1 MTLAVGKRGST
12 NEPAHSELQKLARSG
27 QVGSVVLT
35 LILLMLSTAAFLGS
49 YSSYR
54 AGVAVK
60 AATGL
65 QQAFQTVLYAVGAE
79 ESLER
84 KYRLEPSPEVRAR
97 HHEAGSSMLAALGTA
112 RAFGAD
118 AQLIDDVE
126 ASHKQYLIAIEH
138 MFSAIDRMD
147 SASANK
153 TDSEEVDPTFD
164 KMEAKVAEAS
174 DRYGRN
180 ASDQLE
186 SLSDRQRSIL
196 IATPAA
202 CTLGLVLV
210 AFFWSLLQR
219 YRQQV
224 ESGLVRETMAI
235 RLNEQR
241 LKCLAQNS
249 SDVVLIGSPT
259 GLVTYESSTAEGVWG
274 YASNS
279 LVGKPFVDLVHDDDR
294 PALLDLWDQVQGA
307 PGLTRN
313 AELQLQRADGQWRF
327 TDLVLTN
334 LLDEPSVAGLV
345 VTARDITERKSFEEQ
360 LTQQAFYDALTDLPI
375 RVLFRDRLNQALARA
390 GRNVASVGLL
400 FLDIDNF
407 KQINDSLGH
416 EVGDAFLSEV
426 AGRLRACVREEHT
439 ISRLGGDEFVIL
451 LERLHGDAEATVVA
465 DRVAQQFLR
474 PFELR
479 GREFNITTSIGI
491 ALGTAGP
498 EAADGLLRDADVAM
512 YRAKSA
518 GKAQHATFDATMKAD
533 IITRLDLETDLR
545 HALEQNE
552 LRVHYQPIVAMEGG
566 TVTEVEALVRWQHP
580 TRGLV
585 YPAEFIPVAEETGLI
600 VPLGQWV
607 LEEACRQIAEW
618 QKRYPKNPPLMVSVN
633 LSPRQFQQPTLIGVV
648 AHALLASGL
657 PATSLK
663 LEITEGVL
671 MRDTEA
677 TIATL
682 WKLKELGIKLAIDD
696 FGTGYSSL
704 AYLKRLPFD
713 VLKID
718 RSFVS
723 GVGTS
728 DEDTAIVQAVIAM
741 AKSLRLAVTA
751 EGVETAEQAVLL
763 RSWDC
768 HLGQGYFFAR
778 PLTPTDLA
786 GLLHKAYRESEVIVA
801 A

>member
-1 MTLAVGKRGST
+1 
-12 NEPAHSELQKLARSG
+12 
-27 QVGSVVLT
+27 
-35 LILLMLSTAAFLGS
+35 
-49 YSSYR
+49 
-54 AGVAVK
+54 
-60 AATGL
+60 
-65 QQAFQTVLYAVGAE
+65 
-79 ESLER
+79 
-84 KYRLEPSPEVRAR
+84 
-97 HHEAGSSMLAALGTA
+97 
-112 RAFGAD
+112 
-118 AQLIDDVE
+118 
-126 ASHKQYLIAIEH
+126 
-138 MFSAIDRMD
+138 
-147 SASANK
+147 
-153 TDSEEVDPTFD
+153 
-164 KMEAKVAEAS
+164 
-174 DRYGRN
+174 
-180 ASDQLE
+180 
-186 SLSDRQRSIL
+186 
-196 IATPAA
+196 
-202 CTLGLVLV
+202 
-210 AFFWSLLQR
+210 
-219 YRQQV
+219 
-224 ESGLVRETMAI
+224 
-235 RLNEQR
+235 
-241 LKCLAQNS
+241 
-249 SDVVLIGSPT
+249 
-259 GLVTYESSTAEGVWG
+259 VWG

-360 LTQQAFYDALTDLPI
+360 LTQQAFYDALTGLPN